1 MVPGVSLLALV
12 ACAEERED
20 DPTATVT
27 LTQSPEVTSDDPSAD
42 SGASSSSETTAPAPV
57 ESSGGEKLDVGGGTG
72 MNSGGDDLLGCKKVD
87 IIFVV
92 DGSGSMA
99 DEQGNLLSAFPG
111 FIDTMRT
118 ELDGAEG
125 YNIGVI
131 RTDGNDIS
139 CEPGRYGVL
148 VTRNFAAG
156 SSNAT
161 CTPYASGGRYM
172 TQEDNLT
179 EKFSCAA
186 RVGIGGDG
194 DEQPMQALTAA
205 LNPPNTDPGECND
218 GFLREDALLV
228 IVIITDEEDDHETLE
243 EACGNEPGAG
253 SAGDPPDWFDDIVA
267 AKGGIESN
275 IVVLSLIGPSVDP
288 CPPLSKCDGATEGA
302 EPAIRIANFT
312 WMFTHGHVGPVCGEY
327 VSFFQEAVA
336 DIKEACEEFV
346 PPG

>member
-12 ACAEERED
+12 ACADQRED

-42 SGASSSSETTAPAPV
+42 SSSSETTAPAPV

-156 SSNAT
+156 SSDAT

-205 LNPPNTDPGECND
+205 LNPPNTDAGDCND
-218 GFLREDALLV
+218 GFLRDDALLV
-228 IVIITDEEDDHETLE
+228 ITFVSDDPNREDEGDPQQWYDAVVTAKL
-243 EACGNEPGAG
+243 GDPGAVVVLG
-253 SAGDPPDWFDDIVA
+253 LTPAWPDCEKDPGDLNGAHWAEFVA
-267 AKGGIESN
+267 AWG
-275 IVVLSLIGPSVDP
+275 D
-288 CPPLSKCDGATEGA
+288 
-302 EPAIRIANFT
+302 
-312 WMFTHGHVGPVCGEY
+312 HGVHGDVCGTAADY
-327 VSFFQEAVA
+327 VTFFESAVA
-336 DIKEACEEFV
+336 TIDQACEDYQ